1 MSSEI
6 PSVVGLRKED
16 AVRALEAKGIKV
28 SVKETKPPKA
38 RIKGEPV
45 AWRVVSQRE
54 LEEGVELVVT
64 PEWID
69 WLPTF
74 ASENEGR

>member
-1 MSSEI
+1 MSLEI

-16 AVRALEAKGIKV
+16 AINLLGAKGIKAQ
-28 SVKETKPPKA
+28 VKETKPPRT
-38 RIKGEPV
+38 RIKGEPI

-54 LEEGVELVVT
+54 VGEVVELIVT

-69 WLPTF
+69 WLPLS
-74 ASENEGR
+74 ASEKTEK